1 MGGRLVGLEAEE
13 RDRVCIVEDLV
24 HHTEKPEFLFHQ
36 IGIIE
41 GFQGK
46 GSHDRLSV
54 LLFYQVHCGI
64 HGG

>member
-36 IGIIE
+36 IGITE
-41 GFQGK
+41 GF
-46 GSHDRLSV
+46 
-54 LLFYQVHCGI
+54 
-64 HGG
+64 